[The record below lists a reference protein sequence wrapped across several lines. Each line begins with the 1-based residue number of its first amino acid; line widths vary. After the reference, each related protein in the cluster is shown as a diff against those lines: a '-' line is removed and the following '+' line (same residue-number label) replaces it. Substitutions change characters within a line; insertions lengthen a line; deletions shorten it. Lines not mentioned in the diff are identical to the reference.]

1 MRFELRTVIF
11 LVVFSI
17 ASICAAGQDLGSSN
31 KLFGGTKASPSKAKK
46 PPAKRKATPA
56 KAKTQPKPAATSA
69 RSKAQPKSSTHVV
82 KAEKTAAKTPN
93 KVASAVKEPSAKT
106 EKPPEVGLPS
116 NAAAE
121 ALYEKLIDDGN
132 IARDDRN
139 YIAAEAAYQRAK
151 SIKPRDSR
159 AIFGLGNLYSD
170 QQRWDDAESAY
181 RSAMKLEPDSAVIY
195 IALSYVLSQPI
206 IVSNL
211 GERYEEAERLARRST
226 ELDPHN
232 ALAFDQLG
240 VAMELRGLIS
250 ADTENAYRTAI
261 RLRPSFAPPYAHLG
275 RLLRRRGAAKESVA
289 AYENAVRYSTNVAT
303 MILVADV
310 MQSEQRYADSEP
322 LLRAAVANDPRN
334 PTGLLLLGQALTTTG
349 KYADAEKY
357 LRRSLDVSPNC
368 FMSNNLLGT
377 LYLRQNKLESAE
389 NALRQALRSVSS
401 NEKRRLSLQFEKVG
415 DGYLNAGKSA
425 NAQRAYRQAADLD
438 AENES
443 VNAKLTK
450 AQHS

>member
-1 MRFELRTVIF
+1 MRCAVRTVTF
-11 LVVFSI
+11 LALFAT

-46 PPAKRKATPA
+46 VPPKRKTTPA
-56 KAKTQPKPAATSA
+56 RANTQPKPAATSA
-69 RSKAQPKSSTHVV
+69 KSKAQPKPSTHVAS
-82 KAEKTAAKTPN
+82 AEKSAAKKSG
-93 KVASAVKEPSAKT
+93 KVAPAVKGSSTKV
-106 EKPPEVGLPS
+106 EKPSEANPPS

-121 ALYEKLIDDGN
+121 ALYEKLIEDGN
-132 IARDDRN
+132 AARDDRN
-139 YIAAEAAYQRAK
+139 YSAAEAAYQRAK
-151 SIKPRDSR
+151 SIKPSDSR
-159 AIFGLGNLYSD
+159 AVFGLGNLYND

-181 RSAMKLEPDSAVIY
+181 RNAMKLEPDSAVIY

-206 IVSNL
+206 VVSNL
-211 GERYEEAERLARRST
+211 GERYEEAERLAKRST

-250 ADTENAYRTAI
+250 AETENAYRTAI
-261 RLRPSFAPPYAHLG
+261 RLMPSFAPPYAHLG
-275 RLLRRRGAAKESVA
+275 RLLRRRGSVKESAA
-289 AYENAVRYSTNVAT
+289 AYENAIRYSTNVAA

-310 MQSEQRYADSEP
+310 MQSEQRFADSEP

-349 KYADAEKY
+349 KYGEAETY
-357 LRRSLDVSPNC
+357 LRRSLDVSPNG
-368 FMSNNLLGT
+368 FMSNSLLGT
-377 LYLRQNKLESAE
+377 LYLRQDKFESAE
-389 NALRQALRSVSS
+389 NALRQALRSVSA
-401 NEKRRLSLQFEKVG
+401 NEKRSLSLQFEKVG
-415 DGYLNAGKSA
+415 DGYLKAGKPA
-425 NAQRAYRQAADLD
+425 NAQRAYKQASELD

-443 VNAKLTK
+443 LNTKLAK

>member
-1 MRFELRTVIF
+1 MRCAVRTVIF
-11 LVVFSI
+11 LVFFAI
-17 ASICAAGQDLGSSN
+17 ASVCAAGQDLGSSN
-31 KLFGGTKASPSKAKK
+31 KLFGGAKTAPTKTKK
-46 PPAKRKATPA
+46 PPAKRKATPTR
-56 KAKTQPKPAATSA
+56 AKTQLKATAPS
-69 RSKAQPKSSTHVV
+69 RSKTQPNPSTPVV
-82 KAEKTAAKTPN
+82 KAERSVAKKPEKVASTVKEPAAKTERPTGIN
-93 KVASAVKEPSAKT
+93 P
-106 EKPPEVGLPS
+106 PS
-116 NAAAE
+116 NAAAD

-139 YIAAEAAYQRAK
+139 YSAAEAAYQRAK

-159 AIFGLGNLYSD
+159 AVFGLGNLYSD

-232 ALAFDQLG
+232 ALALDQLG

-250 ADTENAYRTAI
+250 ADTENAYRMAI
-261 RLRPSFAPPYAHLG
+261 RLQPSFAPPYAHLG
-275 RLLRRRGAAKESVA
+275 RLLRRRGDAKGSAV

-357 LRRSLDVSPNC
+357 LRRSLDVSPNG
-368 FMSNNLLGT
+368 FMSNSLLGT
-377 LYLRQNKLESAE
+377 LYLRQNKFESAE

-415 DGYLNAGKSA
+415 DGYLNAGTSA

-443 VNAKLTK
+443 VNAKLAK
-450 AQHS
+450 ARHS